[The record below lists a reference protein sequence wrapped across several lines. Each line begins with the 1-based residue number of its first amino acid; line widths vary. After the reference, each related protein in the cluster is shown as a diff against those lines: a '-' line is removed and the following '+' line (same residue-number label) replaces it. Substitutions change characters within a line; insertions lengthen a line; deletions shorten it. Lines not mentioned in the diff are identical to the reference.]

1 MRKKMTIASFVL
13 SFTLIFSSSISV
25 SASDNIKE
33 FPENMPLENY
43 LPTAVSTESH
53 TSSFTIQ
60 VGKDTASA
68 TQTENMPENKI
79 SHNVIEKSEEVGSD
93 TPIRVRVG
101 LSYEYDV
108 NQFTSRQMS
117 IMKESTTLKTD
128 SNYTFVADLTEK
140 QIKDLAEHKE
150 VFWISLDTEMVT
162 ATAISTDIEPFLNAS
177 TEMTGAKKARQDFG
191 ATGNRA
197 GSETTYSAAD
207 VVIAVV
213 DSGIDASHVDLDGGK
228 VIGWNDLVAN
238 QTTAY
243 DDNGHGTH
251 VASIAAGTGEGDP
264 GIETG
269 YAPGAALVGVKVL
282 DSSGSGSIQ
291 NIANGINWIV
301 NNNSTLGVE
310 IINLSIQ
317 SFGVDITPVRNAVN
331 NARNN
336 GIITVIAAGNFNNA
350 PYAQYDSLSDMAAI
364 INAVIVGNMVDP
376 YEGGWYISKTSRRG
390 TSIGSVT
397 TGPTITAPGTNIRA
411 AAANTING
419 YTTKSGT
426 SMAAPAVSG
435 ILALMND
442 ASNGSVSYNII
453 TEGFGEAGFDPVTG
467 HGEIVAYDS
476 IKGAGGFS
484 SGSFDDFRD
493 HLIAQDTI
501 NQGFMHTYTINVY
514 NTASN
519 LYFASSLLMLDEDT
533 DDFDLFIWGPGK
545 NFQTDTPD
553 YSSVSTEPQEVIS
566 FVPTVRGTYTVGVHA
581 FSGSGEYTLDFSG
594 QIN

>member
-1 MRKKMTIASFVL
+1 M
-13 SFTLIFSSSISV
+13 
-25 SASDNIKE
+25 
-33 FPENMPLENY
+33 
-43 LPTAVSTESH
+43 
-53 TSSFTIQ
+53 
-60 VGKDTASA
+60 
-68 TQTENMPENKI
+68 
-79 SHNVIEKSEEVGSD
+79 
-93 TPIRVRVG
+93 
-101 LSYEYDV
+101 
-108 NQFTSRQMS
+108 
-117 IMKESTTLKTD
+117 
-128 SNYTFVADLTEK
+128 
-140 QIKDLAEHKE
+140 
-150 VFWISLDTEMVT
+150 
-162 ATAISTDIEPFLNAS
+162 
-177 TEMTGAKKARQDFG
+177 
-191 ATGNRA
+191 
-197 GSETTYSAAD
+197 
-207 VVIAVV
+207 
-213 DSGIDASHVDLDGGK
+213 
-228 VIGWNDLVAN
+228 
-238 QTTAY
+238 
-243 DDNGHGTH
+243 
-251 VASIAAGTGEGDP
+251 
-264 GIETG
+264 
-269 YAPGAALVGVKVL
+269 L

-364 INAVIVGNMVDP
+364 TNAVIVGNMVDP